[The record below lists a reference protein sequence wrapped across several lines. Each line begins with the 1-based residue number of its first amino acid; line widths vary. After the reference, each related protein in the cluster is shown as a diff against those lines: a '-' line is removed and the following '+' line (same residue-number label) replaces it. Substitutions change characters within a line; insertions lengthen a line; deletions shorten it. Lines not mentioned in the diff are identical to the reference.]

1 MAILSQ
7 GAANRCKNLV
17 ELAEMLVLDRHD
29 HAELTGVD
37 SFKGFRKWC
46 LLPQPYLPFV
56 IWGDCR
62 HSVNVGDV
70 VRYSL
75 QAR

>member
-1 MAILSQ
+1 MFD
-7 GAANRCKNLV
+7 G
-17 ELAEMLVLDRHD
+17 HD
-29 HAELTGVD
+29 HMDLTGVD

-46 LLPQPYLPFV
+46 LLLQPYLPFV